1 MVLRAITQIDKILP
15 AYDTVGQQKSDNFVW
30 LVRQSLVE
38 RLATP
43 VASGVC
49 DF

>member
-15 AYDTVGQQKSDNFVW
+15 AYDTFGKKKGNNFVW
-30 LVRQSLVE
+30 LVRQSLFE

-49 DF
+49 V